1 MERKPDAVIEEPRTL
16 LCDPERAVNLVA
28 ADTILAVHDQPH
40 GHHPLV
46 ETDRRVFHDRA
57 SLRGE
62 LTRIMLRA
70 ALPTVVLRE
79 KDDLVTS
86 ATWARYAFRP
96 APRY

>member
-1 MERKPDAVIEEPRTL
+1 
-16 LCDPERAVNLVA
+16 
-28 ADTILAVHDQPH
+28 
-40 GHHPLV
+40 
-46 ETDRRVFHDRA
+46 
-57 SLRGE
+57 
-62 LTRIMLRA
+62 MLRA